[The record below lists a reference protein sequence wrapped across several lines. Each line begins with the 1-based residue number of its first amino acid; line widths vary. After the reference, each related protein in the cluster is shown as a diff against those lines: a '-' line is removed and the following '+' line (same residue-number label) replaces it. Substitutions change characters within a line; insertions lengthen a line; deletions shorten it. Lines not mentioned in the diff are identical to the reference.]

1 MHGSNVTGTRLK
13 YHPDAYRFLFTALR
27 WTQEHLGRSKPHRGD
42 VGADPEAHVT
52 GQELVEGIRQYA
64 VQQFGLMA
72 RTVFKSWN
80 VTCTDDF
87 GHMVFE
93 MIDRGEMSR
102 TDSDHLEDFCGQ
114 YDFGEAFDQRY
125 EIKTSHLF
133 KE

>member
-1 MHGSNVTGTRLK
+1 MHALNVRSLRLK

-27 WTQEHLGRSKPHRGD
+27 WTQEQLGRAKVPSAD
-42 VGADPEAHVT
+42 TGADPEAHVS

-64 VQQFGLMA
+64 IEQFGLMA
-72 RTVFKSWN
+72 KTVFQSWN
-80 VTCTDDF
+80 VTRTDDF

-114 YDFGEAFDQRY
+114 YDFNEAFDRQY
-125 EIKTSHLF
+125 EIKTAHLF
-133 KE
+133 KD